1 MLLMVVA
8 EISDFKD
15 KSVMELVS
23 KSINFRPLF
32 TEKFGTNHVYYHIF
46 AQRRIEGKRENLFK
60 SGQQVKPFECVLS
73 S

>member
-23 KSINFRPLF
+23 KSINFCPLF
-32 TEKFGTNHVYYHIF
+32 TEKFGTHHVYYPIF
-46 AQRRIEGKRENLFK
+46 EKRRIEGKSENLCINPQLLNFI
-60 SGQQVKPFECVLS
+60 LS
-73 S
+73 ASK